1 MAIGDK
7 AAAKGLAVYTDAQ
20 DRRKGWENDN
30 QRGDDIADVIDR
42 VAKLEAGAAKFLALG
57 RVNKQVN
64 SVTIMDNYASPL
76 QNQGFT
82 SWSGSLLTIKTP
94 GDYMVVHSA
103 GSAGGL
109 TGGQTF
115 ITINGDA
122 AANRFAFQDGPKNMT
137 SVYVGTFK
145 AGDTIRPYVY
155 ADATGQVDLDRTSFS
170 VRSI

>member
-1 MAIGDK
+1 MAIGD
-7 AAAKGLAVYTDAQ
+7 AAAAAGLVVYSDAQ
-20 DRRKGWENDN
+20 DRRKGFENDN
-30 QRGDDIADVIDR
+30 QRGDEIAAVMGR
-42 VAKLEAGAAKFLALG
+42 TAKLETGVAKFLALG
-57 RVNKQVN
+57 RVHKQVN

-76 QNQGFT
+76 QNQGFAG
-82 SWSGSLLTIKTP
+82 WSGSLLTIKTA

-122 AANRFAFQDGPKNMT
+122 AANRYAFQDGPKNMT

-145 AGDTIRPYVY
+145 VGDTIRPYVY
-155 ADATGQVDLDRTSFS
+155 ADAAGQIDLDRTSFS
-170 VRSI
+170 VRSV